1 MENIRNQISEKI
13 AEIGAGESLLIFTE
27 EQNTFIKFDAKVNG
41 KIQMTADNGNIEVE
55 FTRDFT
61 FDVIEDFSIIE
72 KVKKLP
78 LKTIKLNADGQFQVD
93 GEPDT
98 HLEAGPDGI
107 ADRSMVPLGE
117 QIKAALLS
125 ILPNLN
131 PGKLNDPRKDGSLFS
146 YELDNGFTLWIE
158 CGEPIN
164 QMKVKAV
171 IQHVTDEQIEA
182 FRVFPNNR
190 ILPYMVQFFSVK
202 TLNYDNAVDFLIEL
216 PAVPFIGQHLV
227 AALNSLAESM
237 QIWIDYNGGNIER

>member
-13 AEIGAGESLLIFTE
+13 AEIGAGESLLIFTKD
-27 EQNTFIKFDAKVNG
+27 QNTFIKFDAKING
-41 KIQMTADNGNIEVE
+41 KIQMTADNGNTEVE

-61 FDVIEDFSIIE
+61 LDVIEDFSIVEQIKE
-72 KVKKLP
+72 LP

-93 GEPDT
+93 DDPDT

-107 ADRSMVPLGE
+107 ADRSMVPLSE
-117 QIKAALLS
+117 QIKAALLC

-131 PGKLNDPRKDGSLFS
+131 PDKINDPRKDGSLFS
-146 YELDNGFTLWIE
+146 YELDNDFTLWIE
-158 CGEPIN
+158 CNERIN

-171 IQHVTDEQIEA
+171 IQNVTDEQIEA

-190 ILPYMVQFFSVK
+190 ILPYMVQFYSGK
-202 TLNYDNAVDFLIEL
+202 TFLYDNAVDFLIEL

-237 QIWIDYNGGNIER
+237 RIWIDYNGGKSE